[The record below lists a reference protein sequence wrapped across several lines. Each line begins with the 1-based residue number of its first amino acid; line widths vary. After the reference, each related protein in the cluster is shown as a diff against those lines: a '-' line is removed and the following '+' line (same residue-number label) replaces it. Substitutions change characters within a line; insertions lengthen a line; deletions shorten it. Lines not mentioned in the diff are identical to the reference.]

1 MCSCRNASTQR
12 FAAAASPL
20 LHPLH
25 RRDPLVALVGSARMH
40 LFAMA
45 LSGVS
50 SRSQVDRLSLVSRLS
65 LSVCYNTRRPCVLQV
80 FARAKDLAWLR
91 HPSQLNADRSALL
104 LAFQPQPF
112 AMNLIRGID
121 PDSHLLGVWQLDSGK
136 LNTSLTSRLVLVFDF
151 LQRLMLLR
159 RRVGT
164 CCQPLGGQQ
173 PRDARPNK
181 TMGVFLLAPS
191 Q

>member
-1 MCSCRNASTQR
+1 MHP
-12 FAAAASPL
+12 FA
-20 LHPLH
+20 
-25 RRDPLVALVGSARMH
+25 R
-40 LFAMA
+40 A

-50 SRSQVDRLSLVSRLS
+50 SLSQVDRLSLVSGLS
-65 LSVCYNTRRPCVLQV
+65 LAVCHNARCPCALQV
-80 FARAKDLAWLR
+80 SARAVGLARLPQQSR
-91 HPSQLNADRSALL
+91 LIVDHSVLLPALQPHPL
-104 LAFQPQPF
+104 
-112 AMNLIRGID
+112 AMNFIRGID

-173 PRDARPNK
+173 PRDTRPNK
-181 TMGVFLLAPS
+181 TMEVFLLAPS
-191 Q
+191 E